1 MDAPHIL
8 GFWRDT
14 ACINLMSALV
24 SARRFSGSAAMNLST
39 LASVALVL
47 FSAMRCLRPAIVARR
62 QVSGSP
68 VSVSFGGATPL
79 DSGHSLFQY
88 FGMVRVFL
96 LAIVVLVMVT
106 GVWLLATHHATYIYD
121 VF

>member
-1 MDAPHIL
+1 MCLPDL
-8 GFWRDT
+8 DSSKTSGFW
-14 ACINLMSALV
+14 
-24 SARRFSGSAAMNLST
+24 
-39 LASVALVL
+39 
-47 FSAMRCLRPAIVARR
+47 VAR
-62 QVSGSP
+62 

-106 GVWLLATHHATYIYD
+106 GVWLLANHHATYIYD